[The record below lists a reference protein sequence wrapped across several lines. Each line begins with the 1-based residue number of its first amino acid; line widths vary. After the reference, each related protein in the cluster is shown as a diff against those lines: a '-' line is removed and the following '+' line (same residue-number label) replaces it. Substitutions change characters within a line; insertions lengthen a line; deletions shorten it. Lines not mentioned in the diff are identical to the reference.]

1 MAATFEPTS
10 HFGATRA
17 ARPMSRKINLTQRT
31 KKDVMVEILRD
42 AILSGELQPG
52 ERLPQEE
59 LAERFKV
66 SATPIREAI
75 QQLIAEGVLSHS
87 PYRGVQVAEVKVED
101 VREVYLIRG
110 VVERLATRQGVH
122 NLKISDVRH
131 LHELQNELAAF
142 ASTETNDDQRDRSPV
157 ARINRDFHMLIYA
170 ASGLPQL
177 EQIIKTLWIK
187 SPWDALFVLP
197 NRVTMVVPEHQRI
210 LDAIDKGDA
219 ELAGQAMQ
227 EHLEKAAAALA
238 NYLKKD

>member
-1 MAATFEPTS
+1 
-10 HFGATRA
+10 
-17 ARPMSRKINLTQRT
+17 MSRKSNLTQRT

-110 VVERLATRQGVH
+110 VVERLATREGVL
-122 NLKISDVRH
+122 NLKISDVRR
-131 LHELQNELAAF
+131 LHGLQEELIVYVRQGEGVF
-142 ASTETNDDQRDRSPV
+142 SDRSPIL
-157 ARINRDFHMLIYA
+157 RINRDFHMLIYSA
-170 ASGLPQL
+170 AALPQL

-187 SPWDALFVLP
+187 SPWDSLFVVP
-197 NRVTMVVPEHQRI
+197 NRAHMVVIEHQRI
-210 LDAIDKGDA
+210 LDAIDRGDA
-219 ELAGQAMQ
+219 EEAGQAMQ
-227 EHLEKAAAALA
+227 EHIEKGAIALA
-238 NYLKKD
+238 NFLKKD

>member
-1 MAATFEPTS
+1 
-10 HFGATRA
+10 
-17 ARPMSRKINLTQRT
+17 MSRKINLTQRT

-42 AILSGELQPG
+42 AILSGELLPG

-75 QQLIAEGVLSHS
+75 QQLVAEGVLSHS
-87 PYRGVQVAEVKVED
+87 PYRGVQVAEVKVDD

-110 VVERLATRQGVH
+110 VVERLATREGIH
-122 NLKISDVRH
+122 NLKISDVRR
-131 LHELQNELAAF
+131 LHELQNDLAAF
-142 ASTETNDDQRDRSPV
+142 ASAGTDDRQRDRSPV
-157 ARINRDFHMLIYA
+157 SRINRDFHMLIYA
-170 ASGLPQL
+170 AAGLPQL

-197 NRVTMVVPEHQRI
+197 NRVSKVIPEHQRI

-219 ELAGQAMQ
+219 EQAGQAMQ
-227 EHLEKAAAALA
+227 EHLEKAATALA
-238 NYLKKD
+238 NYLRKE

>member
-1 MAATFEPTS
+1 
-10 HFGATRA
+10 
-17 ARPMSRKINLTQRT
+17 MSRKINLTQRT

-110 VVERLATRQGVH
+110 VVERLATREGVL
-122 NLKISDVRH
+122 NLKISDVRR
-131 LHELQNELAAF
+131 LHELQDELVLYVNQG
-142 ASTETNDDQRDRSPV
+142 SGIPNDRSPML
-157 ARINRDFHMLIYA
+157 RINRDFHMLIYNA
-170 ASGLPQL
+170 AGLPQL

-187 SPWDALFVLP
+187 SPWDSLFVVP
-197 NRVTMVVPEHQRI
+197 NRANMVVTEHQRI
-210 LDAIDKGDA
+210 LDAIDRGDA

-227 EHLEKAAAALA
+227 EHIEKGAIALA